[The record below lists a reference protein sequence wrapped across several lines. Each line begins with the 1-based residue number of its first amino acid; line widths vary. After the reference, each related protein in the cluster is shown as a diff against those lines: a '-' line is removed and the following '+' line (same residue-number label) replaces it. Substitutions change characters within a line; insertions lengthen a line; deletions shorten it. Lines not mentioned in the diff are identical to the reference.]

1 MPPETLRSVVAS
13 AKILPAESSDPV
25 AGAVARDAPASILIC
40 RPNTRLGN
48 TLLMTPL
55 LEEIE
60 ATLPSAR
67 VEILTACPAAHEV
80 FREFPSVRRV
90 HQLPFRGV
98 RHPLR
103 HLLTLL
109 RVRRVRYDLLID
121 PDPKSWTSRFLTRM
135 LAAQLKL
142 GFASAHKNHG
152 TDVSVPFEGAPVH
165 MGAYPVY
172 LLRRGFLELDVELS
186 RADAPALS
194 IRLTEPERLAAR
206 GEIDRLLGA
215 GRSGPVVAVAAHATG
230 AKRFSV
236 EWWRRMLAALEK
248 RLPAARVIEIRP
260 PNGVAALPELPAYY
274 SRRVRQVAAVVEAA
288 DCFVCADSGL
298 MHLGAATDTITVGLF
313 KVTEP
318 RLYAPRRGAS
328 CAVTASDSAPELV
341 AERIAERL
349 SRAGSSREPQSS
361 RKE

>member
-1 MPPETLRSVVAS
+1 
-13 AKILPAESSDPV
+13 
-25 AGAVARDAPASILIC
+25 
-40 RPNTRLGN
+40 
-48 TLLMTPL
+48 MTPL

-109 RVRRVRYDLLID
+109 RVRRTRYDILID
-121 PDPKSWTSRFLTRM
+121 PCPRSWTSGFLTRW
-135 LAAQLKL
+135 LAARLKL
-142 GFASAHKNHG
+142 GFASAHKSPG
-152 TDVSVPFEGAPVH
+152 PDIRIPFEGAPVH
-165 MGAYPVY
+165 MGSYPVY
-172 LLRRGFLELDVELS
+172 LLRRGLLELDEDAA
-186 RADAPALS
+186 RAETPKLD
-194 IRLTEPERLAAR
+194 IRLTEAERRAGR
-206 GEIDRLLGA
+206 EEIGRLLGS
-215 GRSGPVVAVAAHATG
+215 RHSGPVVAVAAHATG

-236 EWWRRMLAALEK
+236 EWWRRLIASLRT
-248 RLPAARVIEIRP
+248 RLPAATILEIRP
-260 PNGVAALPELPAYY
+260 PSAVAALPELPAYY
-274 SRRVRQVAAVVEAA
+274 SRRVREVAAVLEAA

-298 MHLGAATDTITVGLF
+298 MHLGAATETITVGLF

-328 CAVTASDSAPELV
+328 CALTASDSAPELA
-341 AERIAERL
+341 AERIAQLLR
-349 SRAGSSREPQSS
+349 GG
-361 RKE
+361 

>member
-1 MPPETLRSVVAS
+1 M
-13 AKILPAESSDPV
+13 LPAELLS
-25 AGAVARDAPASILIC
+25 APASAAGSAAPRHASATILIC

-55 LEEIE
+55 VEEIE
-60 ATLPSAR
+60 ATLPATR

-121 PDPKSWTSRFLTRM
+121 PCPRSWTGRFLTRH
-135 LAAQLKL
+135 LAARFKL
-142 GFASAHKNHG
+142 GFSSAHKADG
-152 TDVSVPFEGAPVH
+152 VDASVPFEGAPVH
-165 MGAYPVY
+165 MGDYPVY
-172 LLRRGFLELDVELS
+172 LLRRGLLGLSEDGS
-186 RADAPALS
+186 RAEMPKLS
-194 IRLTEPERLAAR
+194 IRLTEAERLAGRA
-206 GEIDRLLGA
+206 ELERLLGS
-215 GRSGPVVAVAAHATG
+215 GSSGPVVAVAAHATG
-230 AKRFSV
+230 AKRFDV
-236 EWWRRMLAALEK
+236 GWWRRMIASLH
-248 RLPAARVIEIRP
+248 ARVPVARAIEIRP

-274 SRRVRQVAAVVEAA
+274 SRGVRQVAAVLEAA

-298 MHLGAATDTITVGLF
+298 MHLGAATDATTVGLF

-318 RLYAPRRGAS
+318 RLYAPRRSAS

-341 AERIAERL
+341 AERVAQLIV
-349 SRAGSSREPQSS
+349 
-361 RKE
+361 

>member
-1 MPPETLRSVVAS
+1 M
-13 AKILPAESSDPV
+13 LPATVEP
-25 AGAVARDAPASILIC
+25 AVAAGNAPRAARFAASPHTPATILIC

-67 VEILTACPAAHEV
+67 VEILTACPAAREV
-80 FREFPSVRRV
+80 FREFPSVQQV

-109 RVRRVRYDLLID
+109 RVRRVRYDILID
-121 PDPKSWTSRFLTRM
+121 PCPRSWTSRFLTRH
-135 LAAQLKL
+135 LAARLKL
-142 GFASAHKNHG
+142 GFASGHKNEG
-152 TDVSVPFEGAPVH
+152 IDVSVPFESAPAH
-165 MGAYPVY
+165 MGDYPVY
-172 LLRRGFLELDVELS
+172 LLRRGLLGLDGPTS
-186 RADAPALS
+186 SAASPKLS
-194 IRLTEPERLAAR
+194 IRLTDAECAAGKAELERLM
-206 GEIDRLLGA
+206 GA
-215 GRSGPVVAVAAHATG
+215 SGSGPVVAVAAHATG

-236 EWWRRMLAALEK
+236 EWWRSMIASLHGRI
-248 RLPAARVIEIRP
+248 PAVRVIEIRP

-274 SRRVRQVAAVVEAA
+274 SRRVRQVAAFVAAA

-298 MHLGAATDTITVGLF
+298 MHLGAATDATTVGLF

-318 RLYAPRRGAS
+318 RLYVPRRGAS
-328 CAVTASDSAPELV
+328 CAVTASDGAPELV
-341 AERIAERL
+341 AERVAQLITPATGR
-349 SRAGSSREPQSS
+349 
-361 RKE
+361 

>member
-1 MPPETLRSVVAS
+1 M
-13 AKILPAESSDPV
+13 LPAEYLPGAIA
-25 AGAVARDAPASILIC
+25 AGSATLRDASATILIC

-80 FREFPSVRRV
+80 FSEFPSVQRV
-90 HQLPFRGV
+90 HQLPFRGA

-109 RVRRVRYDLLID
+109 RVRRVRYDILID
-121 PDPKSWTSRFLTRM
+121 PCPRSWTSRFLARQ
-135 LAAQLKL
+135 LAAHVKL
-142 GFASAHKNHG
+142 GFSSAHKSRG
-152 TDVSVPFEGAPVH
+152 LDVSVPFEGAPVH

-172 LLRRGFLELDVELS
+172 LLRRGLLELDDDLA
-186 RADAPALS
+186 RAQTPALS
-194 IRLTEPERLAAR
+194 IRLTEAERRAGR
-206 GEIDRLLGA
+206 EQIQRLLGV
-215 GRSGPVVAVAAHATG
+215 GPSGPVVAVAAHATG
-230 AKRFSV
+230 AKRFAV
-236 EWWRRMLAALEK
+236 DWWRRMIASLNS
-248 RLPAARVIEIRP
+248 RLPTVRVIEIRP
-260 PNGVAALPELPAYY
+260 PSGVAALPELPAYF

-288 DCFVCADSGL
+288 DGFVCADSGL
-298 MHLGAATDTITVGLF
+298 MHLGAATDATTVGLF

-328 CAVTASDSAPELV
+328 CALTASDSAPELV
-341 AERIAERL
+341 AERLVQLLPSARDLQPGCE
-349 SRAGSSREPQSS
+349 Q
-361 RKE
+361 